1 MAIDIRGDAPP
12 GVNTAFHPDLAG
24 LQLAWD
30 STSAGEFKRCPR
42 AYQYAI
48 VEGWTTTR
56 MQVHLEF
63 GILIHKGLEIYD
75 HCAVFD
81 GADHDTALDA
91 VMAWAMVATWDS
103 ALGRP
108 WTTFHATKNRWT
120 LLRTLVW
127 YLDQFKDESSK
138 VVVLANGKP
147 AVELSFRYELDLAP
161 LDDPSRP
168 FIACGHMDRLVVM
181 GDATYIRDVKTT
193 EKDLSDEYFAQF
205 TPDNQFSWYTMAG
218 KVIYA
223 LPIRGIMV
231 DAIQVG
237 AGFNRFMRRMVPR
250 SEDQIAE
257 WYRGLRHML
266 RQAEVYAR
274 DQFWPQ
280 NEKACFACG
289 FREICSKSPGAR
301 QQWLQS
307 MFKRRVWDPLKTRG
321 ER

>member
-1 MAIDIRGDAPP
+1 MNLPWGPP
-12 GVNTAFHPDLAG
+12 ANSSFHPTIPG

-48 VEGWTTTR
+48 VEGWVTTGQ
-56 MQVHLEF
+56 QVHLEF
-63 GILIHKGLEIYD
+63 GILIHQGLELYD
-75 HCAVFD
+75 HQVIFQKAT
-81 GADHDTALDA
+81 HDDALDA
-91 VMAWAMVATWDS
+91 VVWWAMRTTWDD

-108 WTTFHATKNRWT
+108 WHTGNTMKNRWT

-127 YLDQFKDESSK
+127 YLDHFKDEASK
-138 VVVLANGKP
+138 VVTLANGKP
-147 AVELSFRYELDLAP
+147 AVELSFRYELEMAP
-161 LDDPSRP
+161 LADPSLP
-168 FIACGHMDRLVVM
+168 FIACGHMDRLIELE
-181 GDATYIRDVKTT
+181 GATYIRDVKTT
-193 EKDLSDEYFAQF
+193 GKDLNDEYFSQF

-218 KVIYA
+218 KIIYS

-250 SEDQIAE
+250 NEDQISE
-257 WYRGLRHML
+257 WYRGLKHML
-266 RQAEVYAR
+266 RQAEVYAK

-280 NEKACFACG
+280 NEKACYSCG
-289 FREICSKSPGAR
+289 YREICSKSPNVR
-301 QQWLQS
+301 EQWLRQL
-307 MFKRRVWDPLKTRG
+307 FKRRVWDPLQTRG